1 MRSASSPLGKLEVR
15 GPDAR
20 EFLNRMYVNNMATL
34 KVGGAR
40 YGLMLNEKGIVIDD
54 GVLVCLAEDHFL
66 MHTTSGGA
74 GTIHQVLEEWLQC
87 EWMQLEVLVT
97 NITTQWATLTLSGPN
112 ARHVLEKL
120 DGDIDLAHD
129 SFSHMQYREG
139 MLCGVPARLLRASFT
154 GEVSFEVSVPARHGQ
169 ALWEA
174 LMTAGKNY
182 GITPFGLESLMVMR
196 TEKGYLHVGT
206 DTDGNTMPQDL
217 GWTDVFAK
225 KPADFVGRR
234 SLSIEVGQDEQR
246 LQLTG
251 IKLLDSSADI
261 LAGAHVLS
269 ANGESSIGYVTS
281 AYHSP
286 MLGRTVALGIVAGA
300 HARQGEEVTLFY
312 NGNRLAAR
320 LVKPGGYDPEG
331 ERLNG

>member
-1 MRSASSPLGKLEVR
+1 
-15 GPDAR
+15 
-20 EFLNRMYVNNMATL
+20 
-34 KVGGAR
+34 
-40 YGLMLNEKGIVIDD
+40 MLNEKGIVIDD